1 MREVDY
7 QRQQRG
13 ILGVLLLGAVG
24 TILLLACANVSSL
37 LLARAEVRAR
47 EMAVRAALG
56 ANRWR
61 LIRQLLAECL
71 ILASITTVISLLL
84 AYWIIRAWPALLLP
98 NMGRQ
103 IALLTRLD
111 GRVFIF
117 TAAISLLSILLFGL
131 APALH
136 ATGPDLLTAIKGEA
150 VWGKPGRKRYRGL
163 GFLVAGQ
170 TSIALVLVIM
180 ATLLMRSLL
189 ACYNADLGFER
200 KELLLVWLST
210 GNEEQGRQFHQEL
223 KERVQALPGVKQVC
237 LSRVVPFSPSGLGA
251 TRKIFLPNTSAASSQ
266 DGWSIMFNA
275 VDPGYFELLGIP
287 ILRGRTF
294 NEQDNK
300 SSAQVMVINETMAQK
315 FWPNGDPVG
324 QWVRLRKPDGKLVRI
339 VGVVRD
345 TNLYN
350 IKEASK
356 SYLFLP
362 LAQHYWWE
370 TTLLVES
377 ATSAASLAGPV
388 RSALVSLG
396 RKPTQSD
403 ISTMEGYIRTR
414 LTGEEFLAN
423 MTVLFGLLGLGLAAV
438 GLYGVLAYMV
448 NQHTHEIGIRMAL
461 GAKRNEILCSF
472 LRRGM
477 TLVALGAAFGIPV
490 ALPLGYALRGL
501 LYGVKPLDPLSVALS
516 LVVLLIVAL
525 LASSIPARRAAKI
538 DPMEALRYE

>member
-1 MREVDY
+1 
-7 QRQQRG
+7 
-13 ILGVLLLGAVG
+13 
-24 TILLLACANVSSL
+24 
-37 LLARAEVRAR
+37 
-47 EMAVRAALG
+47 
-56 ANRWR
+56 
-61 LIRQLLAECL
+61 
-71 ILASITTVISLLL
+71 
-84 AYWIIRAWPALLLP
+84 
-98 NMGRQ
+98 
-103 IALLTRLD
+103 
-111 GRVFIF
+111 
-117 TAAISLLSILLFGL
+117 
-131 APALH
+131 
-136 ATGPDLLTAIKGEA
+136 
-150 VWGKPGRKRYRGL
+150 
-163 GFLVAGQ
+163 
-170 TSIALVLVIM
+170 
-180 ATLLMRSLL
+180 
-189 ACYNADLGFER
+189 
-200 KELLLVWLST
+200 
-210 GNEEQGRQFHQEL
+210 
-223 KERVQALPGVKQVC
+223 
-237 LSRVVPFSPSGLGA
+237 
-251 TRKIFLPNTSAASSQ
+251 
-266 DGWSIMFNA
+266 MFNA